1 MYNWKFTLKDGLY
14 MNTNNEIEKLEVLLS
29 FGSLIVVLVIWGLL
43 RHYHVPLRGLLF
55 FPKVK

>member
-1 MYNWKFTLKDGLY
+1 